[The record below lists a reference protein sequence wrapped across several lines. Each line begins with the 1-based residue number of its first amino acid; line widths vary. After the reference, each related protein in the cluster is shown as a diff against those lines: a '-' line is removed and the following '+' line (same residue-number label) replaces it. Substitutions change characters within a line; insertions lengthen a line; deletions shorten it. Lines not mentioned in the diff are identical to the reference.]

1 MKIDGE
7 SLPSYLDQTPPSAV
21 FYDVE
26 ARRVAH
32 VYARALL
39 TAAEKAGRS
48 EEIVEEL
55 DSLLTDVFQSQPDF
69 ERFLTNPTIGRDHK
83 RHTLDA
89 VFKGRASDLFLN
101 FLIVLNAHDRLDIL
115 RSILIEA
122 VLVLDELRKR
132 RHVVVRSAA
141 PLGDDQ
147 RARLLQQLRQ
157 VMQLEPKLLAIV
169 DPELI
174 GGLTVRVGDW
184 LYDASVRTRLNTI
197 RNQLFASSSHEIQT
211 RRDRFCSDQ
220 GN

>member
-32 VYARALL
+32 VYARALMS
-39 TAAEKAGRS
+39 AAEKAGRS

-55 DSLLTDVFQSQPDF
+55 DSLLTDVFRPQPDF
-69 ERFLTNPTIGRDHK
+69 EHFLTNPTIGRDRK
-83 RHTLDA
+83 KHTLQQ
-89 VFKGRASDLFLN
+89 VFKDRASDLFLN
-101 FLIVLNAHDRLDIL
+101 FLIVLNEHDRLDIL

-141 PLGDDQ
+141 PLADDQ
-147 RARLLQQLRQ
+147 RTRLLQQLRQ

-169 DPELI
+169 DPDLI

-211 RRDRFCSDQ
+211 RRDRFSSDQ